1 MELKEQAA
9 FLQNVCDLKL
19 NKGAL
24 SGGGAILVS
33 PGSKLHSVK
42 ISGVTGGGER
52 GGVGWMR
59 SCQEKANRIRIS
71 VKASF
76 KVDLAELKFSNFNF
90 LSHVSEK

>member
-9 FLQNVCDLKL
+9 FLQNACDLKL

-52 GGVGWMR
+52 GGVG
-59 SCQEKANRIRIS
+59 
-71 VKASF
+71 
-76 KVDLAELKFSNFNF
+76 
-90 LSHVSEK
+90 